1 MTAATAVFRH
11 RQLDL
16 AGSSIHVIEV
26 GDPLAARVLFLH
38 GWPEDWSAWT
48 SVMTLAAGQVR
59 AVASICPASAGP
71 PAMPP
76 TVPNGSWPTRSP
88 RTRAPSP
95 RPPAP
100 DRQLLLGCRHP
111 DDRHGEGAGPVE
123 ILSPEHVPQEMSQ
136 AKRPVYNQTVSERVS
151 PGHGMD
157 SCNTPT

>member
-26 GDPLAARVLFLH
+26 GDPLAAPVLFLH

-71 PAMPP
+71 TGDA
-76 TVPNGSWPTRSP
+76 TDGSK
-88 RTRAPSP
+88 
-95 RPPAP
+95 
-100 DRQLLLGCRHP
+100 RQLA
-111 DDRHGEGAGPVE
+111 D
-123 ILSPEHVPQEMSQ
+123 
-136 AKRPVYNQTVSERVS
+136 TVSPDPS
-151 PGHGMD
+151 TI
-157 SCNTPT
+157 TPAARAG